1 MDKTDTIIY
10 IKNMVCP
17 NCLLIIRN
25 IFKQEDISIESIDWD
40 KAAIKVDK
48 FPQPYPEKVEKAIEP
63 YGFKIISSYNEK
75 VSEQIKITLIK
86 WIYFS
91 EEIVDNARLK
101 ELLES
106 KFQTK
111 YLVLDPLFKKINGY
125 NIQDYFDLLRLE
137 RFKELLSY
145 NENSFTEISLS
156 LGFNDFEEIQHLVR
170 TNLNCSISKFK
181 KTSFYHRKPIDHL

>member
-1 MDKTDTIIY
+1 
-10 IKNMVCP
+10 MVCP

-48 FPQPYPEKVEKAIEP
+48 LPQPYPEKAEKAIEP

-145 NENSFTEISLS
+145 NKNSFAEISLT
-156 LGFNDFEEIQHLVR
+156 LGFNNHKEIKHLIFD
-170 TNLNCSISKFK
+170 NLNCSINEFIQNSRNL
-181 KTSFYHRKPIDHL
+181 RKSIDHL